1 MTGQVLDYSFQTNSG
16 IISGDDGN
24 RYTFTGSDWN
34 ETANPSR
41 GMRVDFEAQG
51 ANAVSIY
58 RALGAVSGASLL
70 SGEKN
75 RIAAGVLAIVIGAF
89 GVHKFYLGF
98 TKPAVIQAVLGGLG
112 FFLSFV
118 IIGIPILM
126 AMSAIGLVEG
136 IIYLTKSDED
146 FERIYVVEKKEWF

>member
-1 MTGQVLDYSFQTNSG
+1 MSG
-16 IISGDDGN
+16 
-24 RYTFTGSDWN
+24 
-34 ETANPSR
+34 
-41 GMRVDFEAQG
+41 V
-51 ANAVSIY
+51 
-58 RALGAVSGASLL
+58 SLL